1 VFAFVFV
8 FVFGLLTSA
17 LQRPQHAIHIHALH
31 CLHGCGGGG
40 GIWYGTVLEGEGEDQ
55 EEVVCFVSSGLWV
68 FILRCGAVCLS
79 AGSLVRLDAAVCML
93 CCAAC
98 RYYRPPR
105 VQGPVH

>member
-40 GIWYGTVLEGEGEDQ
+40 GIWYGTVFEGKGEDQ
-55 EEVVCFVSSGLWV
+55 EVVCFCFFGLWV
-68 FILRCGAVCLS
+68 FILRCGAAQSVCLQ
-79 AGSLVRLDAAVCML
+79 ARW
-93 CCAAC
+93 
-98 RYYRPPR
+98 
-105 VQGPVH
+105 